1 MKRILLGLVMVGGL
15 ALMAAPMAN
24 AMSETAVPA
33 LCSTATVTNS
43 YAILITAEDP
53 SVITA
58 DGTATLPGAV
68 SAGFGVGVIQF
79 GVGSTTG
86 GAGGQPGCSIT
97 TGELI
102 YNVGDIQTNP
112 IGLSFGPAYC
122 MAPVAALGTG
132 IPCFDGGDHM
142 SGNLTAGGPD
152 GSFIL
157 TFDAGYSWFDAGVS
171 TGNVP
176 FGFWVNTTLGNTIA
190 VGTSIPGVVNTALP
204 GSGAPV
210 GQIMLEK
217 QKAPP
222 ANTTFG
228 AAPYIGAEAI
238 SCNANG
244 ANTTDFIAAG
254 QAAAGTAPPF
264 LGQTIAGASEFT
276 LGSLSEWNACQA
288 AGSLS
293 FNGNDTYVVSGTGAN
308 PNNADCSFSFFPSEC
323 LGLLSLP
330 YDNLPSGT
338 TASEFAD
345 GTSNGFSAITG
356 TGTACT
362 DAYTAGAGYET
373 SAVQYGA
380 TDGNAWII
388 VDGLFSDEF
397 GDIPAG
403 GSSYCAEYEQ
413 SPVPGN
419 ITNLTTTTIV
429 AVSST
434 KTGYVKVTN
443 PTEADCDIE
452 ISMASNSNT
461 ISGATQDAACTG
473 LRAPYLCCTGSHTG
487 TCVDSTCSLSLSSY
501 PGLVL
506 GTPVDA
512 DAPGPAPST
521 ELAQTNCTCSDGV
534 SPANSTASTLTLS
547 SETCPLSG
555 TTSYTVTCKN

>member
-1 MKRILLGLVMVGGL
+1 
-15 ALMAAPMAN
+15 
-24 AMSETAVPA
+24 
-33 LCSTATVTNS
+33 
-43 YAILITAEDP
+43 
-53 SVITA
+53 
-58 DGTATLPGAV
+58 
-68 SAGFGVGVIQF
+68 
-79 GVGSTTG
+79 
-86 GAGGQPGCSIT
+86 
-97 TGELI
+97 
-102 YNVGDIQTNP
+102 
-112 IGLSFGPAYC
+112 
-122 MAPVAALGTG
+122 
-132 IPCFDGGDHM
+132 M

-157 TFDAGYSWFDAGVS
+157 TFAAGYNWFDAGVA

-190 VGTSIPGVVNTALP
+190 VGTSIPGPVVTTAP
-204 GSGAPV
+204 GNGAPV

-323 LGLLSLP
+323 IGAALGLP

-356 TGTACT
+356 SGSACT
-362 DAYTAGAGYET
+362 DMYTAGAGYET

-380 TDGNAWII
+380 TDGNAWIV

-419 ITNLTTTTIV
+419 ITNLVSQTIV
-429 AVSST
+429 AVNST
-434 KTGYVKVTN
+434 KYGYVKVTN

-452 ISMASNSNT
+452 ITMPVFLAD
-461 ISGATQDAACTG
+461 IAAAGCT
-473 LRAPYLCCTGSHTG
+473 LQLET
-487 TCVDSTCSLSLSSY
+487 Y
-501 PGLVL
+501 PGAIQ
-506 GTPVDA
+506 TSPVDTDIA
-512 DAPGPAPST
+512 GPVPST
-521 ELAQTNCTCSDGV
+521 ELAQIACTCPGPPLTQSV
-534 SPANSTASTLTLS
+534 TETLTLAS
-547 SETCPLSG
+547 QTCPLSG